1 MIILLSTM
9 FVLTFGIFMWLIT
22 LRRVVPTNEVHIVQ
36 TGKATISYGN
46 ETKDNKGNVYY
57 EFPSWIPYIGVT
69 KTILPISVFDVTLTA
84 YEAYDVGRL
93 PFLVDIKAFFRIS
106 DSNKAAQRISTFEG
120 TSGLKA
126 QITDIVRGSVRS
138 IMANSELENIMS
150 ERSVYGT
157 KFTEMVKEQL
167 SNWGVEA
174 VKNIELMDVRDASN
188 SDVIANIMAKKSSE
202 IEMQSRT
209 EVAIN
214 MRKAQEAEI
223 LAKQEID
230 LKQEEANQQV
240 GLKQAD
246 VSREVGLAKQKTEQ
260 EIKEQAKITKEK
272 EMEVLKVQEIR
283 QAEIKKEASIVN
295 ADATKQVILRQA
307 EAQKEKT
314 ILDAQA
320 EKEQIELKAQA
331 DKTLVEL
338 KAEAEL
344 SMNLKE
350 AEGIQA
356 IGQAEA
362 ESKKAMELASVT
374 AQTTL
379 AEKIGSNESYQNYL
393 LNLEKI
399 KALAEV
405 GIEQAKNLANAD
417 IKINAMSN
425 DVPSGLNKV
434 TDVFTPK
441 GGLNLAGAL
450 ENLVSSDLGKQV
462 MDKVLNIK
470 NFD

>member
-1 MIILLSTM
+1 MTVLSIILISLISLVGM
-9 FVLTFGIFMWLIT
+9 WVLT
-22 LRRVVPTNEVHIVQ
+22 LRVVVPTNEVHIVQ

-120 TSGLKA
+120 TSGLRA

-167 SNWGVEA
+167 ANWGVEA

-214 MRKAQEAEI
+214 MRKAKEAEI
-223 LAKQEID
+223 LAKQEVD

-240 GLKQAD
+240 GMKQAD
-246 VSREVGLAKQKTEQ
+246 VSREVGLAKQKAEQ
-260 EIKEQAKITKEK
+260 DIKEQAKITKEK
-272 EMEVLKVQEIR
+272 EMEVLKVQEIK

-295 ADATKQVILRQA
+295 ADATKAVILRQA

-320 EKEQIELKAQA
+320 EKEQIELKA
-331 DKTLVEL
+331 
-338 KAEAEL
+338 EAEL
-344 SMNLKE
+344 QMNLKE

-356 IGQAEA
+356 KGKAEA

-379 AEKIGSNESYQNYL
+379 AEKIGENENYQKYL
-393 LNLEKI
+393 INLEQI

-405 GIEQAKNLANAD
+405 GIEQAKNLARAE

-425 DVPSGLNKV
+425 DVPAGLNKV
-434 TDVFTPK
+434 TDIFTPK
-441 GGLNLAGAL
+441 GGLNIAGAL
-450 ENLVSSDLGKQV
+450 ENLASSDLGKQV
-462 MDKVLNIK
+462 VNKLLDNKSK
-470 NFD
+470 

>member
-1 MIILLSTM
+1 M
-9 FVLTFGIFMWLIT
+9 
-22 LRRVVPTNEVHIVQ
+22 
-36 TGKATISYGN
+36 
-46 ETKDNKGNVYY
+46 
-57 EFPSWIPYIGVT
+57 
-69 KTILPISVFDVTLTA
+69 TLTA

-120 TSGLKA
+120 TSGLRA

-167 SNWGVEA
+167 ANWGVEA

-214 MRKAQEAEI
+214 MRKAKEAEI
-223 LAKQEID
+223 LAKQEVD

-240 GLKQAD
+240 GMKQAD
-246 VSREVGLAKQKTEQ
+246 VSREVGLAKQKAEQ
-260 EIKEQAKITKEK
+260 DIKEQAKITKEK
-272 EMEVLKVQEIR
+272 EMEVLKVQEIK

-295 ADATKQVILRQA
+295 ADATKAVILRQA

-320 EKEQIELKAQA
+320 EKEQIELKA
-331 DKTLVEL
+331 
-338 KAEAEL
+338 EAEL
-344 SMNLKE
+344 QMNLKE

-356 IGQAEA
+356 KGKAEA

-379 AEKIGSNESYQNYL
+379 AEKIGENENYQKYL
-393 LNLEKI
+393 INLEQI

-405 GIEQAKNLANAD
+405 GIEQAKNLARAE

-425 DVPSGLNKV
+425 DVPAGLNKV
-434 TDVFTPK
+434 TDIFTPK
-441 GGLNLAGAL
+441 GGLNIAGAL
-450 ENLVSSDLGKQV
+450 ENLASSDLGKQV
-462 MDKVLNIK
+462 VNKLLDNKSK
-470 NFD
+470 

>member
-1 MIILLSTM
+1 MTAFSIITASLVIGIIAWLL
-9 FVLTFGIFMWLIT
+9 T
-22 LRRVVPTNEVHIVQ
+22 LRIVVPTNEVHIVQ

-120 TSGLKA
+120 PSGLKS

-167 SNWGVEA
+167 ANWGVEA

-209 EVAIN
+209 EVALN
-214 MRKAQEAEI
+214 MRKAKEAEI
-223 LAKQEID
+223 IAQQEVD
-230 LKQEEANQQV
+230 LKREDANQKV
-240 GLKQAD
+240 GMKQAD
-246 VSREVGLAKQKTEQ
+246 VSREVGLAKERAMQD
-260 EIKEQAKITKEK
+260 IKEQAKITKEK
-272 EMEVLKVQEIR
+272 EMDVLKVEEIR
-283 QAEIKKEASIVN
+283 QAEIKKQASIVN
-295 ADATKQVILRQA
+295 ADAAKEVIVREA
-307 EAQKEKT
+307 EAQKERT
-314 ILDAQA
+314 ILNAQA
-320 EKEQIELKAQA
+320 TKEQIELKAEA
-331 DKTLVEL
+331 DLQ
-338 KAEAEL
+338 
-344 SMNLKE
+344 MNLKD

-356 IGQAEA
+356 KGQAEA

-379 AEKIGSNESYQNYL
+379 AEKIGENKEYQQYL
-393 LNLEKI
+393 INLEQI
-399 KALAEV
+399 RALCEV
-405 GIEQAKNLANAD
+405 GIEQAKNLSRAE

-434 TDVFTPK
+434 SDVFTPK
-441 GGLNLAGAL
+441 GGLNFAGAL
-450 ENLVSSDLGKQV
+450 ESLASSDLGKQV
-462 MDKVLNIK
+462 VNKLLKTDKQA
-470 NFD
+470 

>member
-1 MIILLSTM
+1 MITLSIILIGLMSLVGM
-9 FVLTFGIFMWLIT
+9 WVLT
-22 LRRVVPTNEVHIVQ
+22 LRVVVPTNEVHIVQ

-120 TSGLKA
+120 QSGLRA

-167 SNWGVEA
+167 ANWGVEA

-209 EVAIN
+209 EVAVN
-214 MRKAQEAEI
+214 MRKAKEAEI
-223 LAKQEID
+223 LAKQEVD

-240 GLKQAD
+240 GMKQAD
-246 VSREVGLAKQKTEQ
+246 VSREVGLAKQKAEQ

-295 ADATKQVILRQA
+295 ADAAKAVILRQA

-320 EKEQIELKAQA
+320 EKEQIELKA
-331 DKTLVEL
+331 
-338 KAEAEL
+338 EAEL
-344 SMNLKE
+344 QMNLKE

-356 IGQAEA
+356 KGQAEA

-379 AEKIGSNESYQNYL
+379 AEKIGENESYQNYL
-393 LNLEKI
+393 INLEQI

-405 GIEQAKNLANAD
+405 GIEQAKNLANAT

-425 DVPSGLNKV
+425 DVPAGLSKV

-441 GGLNLAGAL
+441 GGLNIAGAL
-450 ENLVSSDLGKQV
+450 ENLASSDLGKQV
-462 MDKVLNIK
+462 VNKLLANK
-470 NFD
+470 PE